1 MNRTS
6 PAAEL
11 DAETLALLDAIDVP
25 VPDFTVDLD
34 VVFGTP
40 LEMYE
45 AGLLEHE
52 KLAGL
57 DDLAAADA
65 IQARHDRLLAAADIT
80 ADDPTIAQ
88 RVRELL
94 VDALIPFAEQL
105 LPAHPSAPAAIETAV
120 AA

>member
-52 KLAGL
+52 KLAGR

-65 IQARHDRLLAAADIT
+65 IQARHDRLLAAADIA

-94 VDALIPFAEQL
+94 VDALIPFVEQL
-105 LPAHPSAPAAIETAV
+105 LPSHPSAPAAIETVV

>member
-1 MNRTS
+1 MSRTTS
-6 PAAEL
+6 TDL

-25 VPDFTVDLD
+25 LPDFCVDWDIL
-34 VVFGTP
+34 FGTP

-65 IQARHDRLLAAADIT
+65 IQARHDRLLAAADI
-80 ADDPTIAQ
+80 ASDDPTIAQ
-88 RVRELL
+88 RVREVL
-94 VDALIPFAEQL
+94 VDALIPFAPQL
-105 LPAHPSAPAAIETAV
+105 LPARTSTPAASETA
-120 AA
+120 AAA